1 MAKKKR
7 RKQKQKVNWSVVIAA
22 AILLSAFTVVTL
34 FNGKDWSKWLP
45 DGDSLP
51 PRIFTGSSLSDVPD
65 ADVLVH
71 YIDVGQGDS
80 MLIQAGDANILI
92 DAGENDMAGEV
103 VAYLNSVGVDTLDMV
118 VGSHPHSD
126 HIGGM
131 DVVIDTFDVK
141 QVIMGD
147 VPKAIIPTTR
157 TYTDVLKAVKNKGLT
172 VTLAHAGDSYEIGGG
187 TLSVLGPVETYYDLN
202 STSLVMKFTYGDVSF
217 LFTGDQ
223 EADAEKELVAS
234 GADVSATVLKLGH
247 HGSSTSSSE
256 EFLDAVG
263 AECYVIQVG
272 EGNKYNHPH
281 AEIREKL
288 KKTGKPVYRTDLN
301 GDIVIA
307 TDGKTFDVYTGK

>member
-7 RKQKQKVNWSVVIAA
+7 RRYRQKIDWPVVIAA
-22 AILLSAFTVVTL
+22 AILLSTFAVVTL

-45 DGDSLP
+45 SVDFLSSGMFADSSVNNM
-51 PRIFTGSSLSDVPD
+51 TD

-92 DAGENDMAGEV
+92 DAGENDKAEDV
-103 VAYLNSVGVDTLDMV
+103 VAYLNSAGVQRLDMV

-126 HIGGM
+126 HIGGL

-141 QVIMGD
+141 QVVMGD
-147 VPKAIIPTTR
+147 VPKAIIPTSR

-172 VTLAHAGDSYEIGGG
+172 MTLAHAGDCYKIGGG
-187 TLSVLGPVETYYDLN
+187 TLLVLGPVEDYNDLN
-202 STSLVMKFTYGDVSF
+202 DTSLVMKFTYGDISF

-223 EADAEKELVAS
+223 ESGAEKDLLES
-234 GADVSATVLKLGH
+234 GADVSATVLKIGH

-256 EFLDAVG
+256 DFLQAVG
-263 AECYVIQVG
+263 AKCYVIEVG
-272 EGNKYNHPH
+272 KGNEYNHPH
-281 AEIREKL
+281 VEIRKRL
-288 KKTGKPVYRTDLN
+288 GNAGKPVYRTDLN

-307 TDGKTFDVYTGK
+307 TDGRTFDVYTGK

>member
-7 RKQKQKVNWSVVIAA
+7 RKQKQKINWSVVIAA
-22 AILLSAFTVVTL
+22 AILLSAFAVVTL

-45 DGDSLP
+45 SGDSLP
-51 PRIFTGSSLSDVPD
+51 SGMFTGSSLDDVPD

-92 DAGENDMAGEV
+92 DAGENDKAGEV
-103 VAYLNSVGVDTLDMV
+103 VAYLNSVGVETLDMV

-126 HIGGM
+126 HIGGL

-157 TYTDVLKAVKNKGLT
+157 TYTDVLQAVKNKGLT
-172 VTLAHAGDSYEIGGG
+172 ITLAHPGDSYEIGGG
-187 TLSVLGPVETYYDLN
+187 TLSVLGPVEDYDDLN
-202 STSLVMKFTYGDVSF
+202 DTSLVMKFTYGDVSF

-223 EADAEKELVAS
+223 EAGAEKDLLNS
-234 GADVSATVLKLGH
+234 GADVSATVLKVGH

-256 EFLDAVG
+256 EFLAAVS
-263 AECYVIQVG
+263 AKCYVIEVG

-288 KKTGKPVYRTDLN
+288 RNTGKPVYRTDLN

-307 TDGKTFDVYTGK
+307 TNGKTFDVYTGK

>member
-1 MAKKKR
+1 MAKRKR
-7 RKQKQKVNWSVVIAA
+7 RKQKRKVNWSVVISA
-22 AILLSAFTVVTL
+22 AILLSAFAVVTL

-45 DGDSLP
+45 NGDSLFSG
-51 PRIFTGSSLSDVPD
+51 IFSGSSLDDIPD

-92 DAGENDMAGEV
+92 DAGENDKAEEV
-103 VAYLNSVGVDTLDMV
+103 VSYLHSVGVKTLDMV
-118 VGSHPHSD
+118 VGTHPHSD
-126 HIGGM
+126 HIGGL

-141 QVIMGD
+141 QVVMGD
-147 VPKAIIPTTR
+147 VPKSILPTTR
-157 TYTDVLKAVKNKGLT
+157 IYTDVLQAAKNKGLT
-172 VTLAHAGDSYEIGGG
+172 VNLAYAGDSYEIGGG

-202 STSLVMKFTYGDVSF
+202 NTSLVMKFTYGDVSF

-234 GADVSATVLKLGH
+234 GTDVSATVLKVGH

-263 AECYVIQVG
+263 AECYVTEVG
-272 EGNKYNHPH
+272 AGNSYNHPH
-281 AEIREKL
+281 AETREKL
-288 KKTGKPVYRTDLN
+288 EKTGKPVYRTDLN

-307 TDGKTFDVYTGK
+307 TDGKTFDVYTGR